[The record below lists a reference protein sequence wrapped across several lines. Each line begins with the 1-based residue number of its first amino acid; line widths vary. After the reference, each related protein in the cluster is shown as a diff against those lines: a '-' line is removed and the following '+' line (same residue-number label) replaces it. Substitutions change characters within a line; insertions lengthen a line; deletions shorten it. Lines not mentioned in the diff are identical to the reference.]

1 MDSTALT
8 GMQEINMQGTNKQ
21 IEWAQQIKAE
31 MMPMINMR
39 ADQFRKAA
47 AAAKDGAKA
56 LMLVEKAMAIIEQ
69 RTAAYWIDNRPEQNG
84 TLNTKAA
91 HQVFAQAAQEAA
103 AQ

>member
-1 MDSTALT
+1 
-8 GMQEINMQGTNKQ
+8 MQGTNKQ

-47 AAAKDGAKA
+47 VTAKDGAKS
-56 LMLVEKAMAIIEQ
+56 LEIIEKAMSIIEQ
-69 RTAAYWIDNRPEQNG
+69 RSAAYWIDNRPEQNG
-84 TLNTKAA
+84 ALSTKAA
-91 HQVFAQAAQEAA
+91 HQVFAHAAQEAA